1 MDRDMEKK
9 MRLPQFWFS
18 VTYRVLRIILSRLC
32 IGRFEKKKRKI
43 GTKAKRNVT
52 SLLKAMEEGPL
63 PFRANRFCTVQS
75 LWVIITSLWFL
86 FIFWLDEVKLLRG
99 CCGKEAFLQRLTTKA
114 MVTSKQFWNSDP
126 SLNAHE
132 SQLKLQWKL
141 PLLLCRIEFD

>member
-63 PFRANRFCTVQS
+63 PFRANRFRIVQS
-75 LWVIITSLWFL
+75 L
-86 FIFWLDEVKLLRG
+86 
-99 CCGKEAFLQRLTTKA
+99 
-114 MVTSKQFWNSDP
+114 
-126 SLNAHE
+126 
-132 SQLKLQWKL
+132 
-141 PLLLCRIEFD
+141 